1 MNGNISRNQKSISEM
16 NTMNTGVSPAFIE
29 KILGLGLSL
38 MTEEARNEWL
48 ERVVVPTD
56 KMTTINGQAFAAL
69 IDECRDALRLLVEEG
84 NATAV
89 SKEQL
94 DAVNSEKLNEVKS
107 LLASIDGKKAV
118 ASMEPDA
125 LVELVM
131 EYRESVVKKK

>member
-1 MNGNISRNQKSISEM
+1 MNGNISEM

-38 MTEEARNEWL
+38 MTEEAQKERL

-56 KMTTINGQAFAAL
+56 TMTTIDGQAFAAL

-94 DAVNSEKLNEVKS
+94 DAVNSEQLNEVKS

-131 EYRESVVKKK
+131 DYRESVVKKK

>member
-1 MNGNISRNQKSISEM
+1 MNGNISE
-16 NTMNTGVSPAFIE
+16 NTMNTSEINTGVSLAFIE

-38 MTEEARNEWL
+38 MTEEARNERL
-48 ERVVVPTD
+48 ERVVAGGEG
-56 KMTTINGQAFAAL
+56 KTTIDGQALAAL
-69 IDECRDALRLLVEEG
+69 IDKCRDALRLLVEG
-84 NATAV
+84 NVTAV

-107 LLASIDGKKAV
+107 LLTSIDGKKVV

-125 LVELVM
+125 LVELVV

>member
-1 MNGNISRNQKSISEM
+1 MNGYISRNQKSISEM
-16 NTMNTGVSPAFIE
+16 NTINTGVSPVFIE

-38 MTEEARNEWL
+38 MTEEAQKERL

-56 KMTTINGQAFAAL
+56 TTTTIDGQALAAL
-69 IDECRDALRLLVEEG
+69 IDECRDALRLLVEG
-84 NATAV
+84 NVTAV

>member
-1 MNGNISRNQKSISEM
+1 MNGYISENTM
-16 NTMNTGVSPAFIE
+16 NTSEINTGVSPAFIE

>member
-1 MNGNISRNQKSISEM
+1 MNGYISANTM
-16 NTMNTGVSPAFIE
+16 NTSEINTGVSPAFIE

-38 MTEEARNEWL
+38 MTEEAQKERL

-56 KMTTINGQAFAAL
+56 TMTTIDGQALAAL
-69 IDECRDALRLLVEEG
+69 IDECRDALRLLAKEG
-84 NATAV
+84 NTAAV

-107 LLASIDGKKAV
+107 LLASIDGKKVV
-118 ASMEPDA
+118 AGMNPDA

-131 EYRESVVKKK
+131 DYRENVVKKK

>member
-1 MNGNISRNQKSISEM
+1 MNGYISENTM
-16 NTMNTGVSPAFIE
+16 NTSEINTGVSPAFIE

-38 MTEEARNEWL
+38 MTEEARNERL
-48 ERVVVPTD
+48 ERVVTPKDT
-56 KMTTINGQAFAAL
+56 MTTIDGQAFAAL
-69 IDECRDALRLLVEEG
+69 IDECRDALRLLVEG
-84 NATAV
+84 NVTVV

-94 DAVNSEKLNEVKS
+94 DAVNSEKMNEVKS

-131 EYRESVVKKK
+131 EYRESVEKRSR